1 MGSKGPEAPPPRD
14 YYKETTDALQAQVNM
29 APQLYAAEAAYRPMY
44 QRLELGGYRNTL
56 LGRVNP
62 EDLSTQSRAEFDAAM
77 GEYNNAG
84 SKIAELKAQR
94 AQIAA
99 GTMQGGDNRGYAA
112 LAGFAGFGSKERKV
126 VDTVA
131 LEKVDQEISRYELLS
146 KSKPDAAS
154 YSDRGLISILE
165 NDVLPAFARS
175 EAATQTYQRS
185 ADIADVER
193 LGRRASE
200 AYLNA
205 DPRSKSLI
213 EALNAEAMRGLQAG
227 SGLTDEQRRYALQT
241 SRQGMADRG
250 MAFGNQGIGADVLS
264 TYQLGEARRTAALQN
279 AGAVLGLNKQFTADP
294 FAAILG
300 RQGQA
305 FNAGMSQQ
313 QFASGFATNIG
324 PKLFSPESQYMAD
337 MQGSNQQTAASYA
350 AAKAQ
355 MQSGMMQGIGSLV
368 GGAITGGGSFALAA
382 ATKAQ
387 NCWVARAVYGEDNPK
402 WLIFRGWLLD
412 EAPEWLRSTYIK
424 HGEAFAKFIK
434 DKPMLRAVIQ
444 VGMDSVVYP
453 RMTRIYG

>member
-62 EDLSTQSRAEFDAAM
+62 EDLSAQSRSEFDAAM
-77 GEYNNAG
+77 SDYANSGI
-84 SKIAELKAQR
+84 KIAELKAQKAR
-94 AQIAA
+94 LLAGNDGGSGIYSGIAGVAAAA
-99 GTMQGGDNRGYAA
+99 GGVEGIDR
-112 LAGFAGFGSKERKV
+112 
-126 VDTVA
+126 
-131 LEKVDQEISRYELLS
+131 EISRLELLS
-146 KSKPDAAS
+146 KAKPDAAS

-165 NDVLPAFARS
+165 QDVLPAFARS

-205 DPRSKSLI
+205 DPRSKSLL
-213 EALNAEAMRGLQAG
+213 EAINAEAMRSLQAG

-264 TYQLGEARRTAALQN
+264 TYQLGEARRTASLQN

-313 QFASGFATNIG
+313 QFASGFASNIG
-324 PKLFSPESQYMAD
+324 PRLFSPESQYMSD
-337 MQGSNQQTAASYA
+337 LQGSNQQTAASYA

-368 GGAITGGGSFALAA
+368 GGAITGGGSFALAS
-382 ATKAQ
+382 ATKAA
-387 NCWVARAVYGEDNPK
+387 CWVARAVYGEDNPK
-402 WLIFRGWLLD
+402 WLIFRGWMLN
-412 EAPEWLRSTYIK
+412 ESPEWFRSLYLK
-424 HGEAFAKFIK
+424 HGEAFAEFIK